1 MYRSKRLLILLAV
14 LAVVCAAALIALGAE
29 HRQEQIQTSGQVV
42 LELSADSVQTLSWT
56 YGGETLSFTRGED
69 GGWSYDGDAA
79 FPVDEQAMAELLEPF
94 TAFSAAFVIQDVED
108 FGQYGLDDPVC
119 TISIGTQSETY
130 EILLGDYSAM
140 DEQRYVSL
148 GDGNVYLA
156 VNDPLDQY
164 DAALRDCIQ
173 NDRVPAL
180 DQVTSLTF
188 SGAEDYTV
196 FYQEDGSAY
205 SYCEEDVYFTDRDG
219 DTLPLDTS
227 RVESYLSALS
237 NLVLTNYVTYSA
249 SDEDLAQYGLD
260 DPELTVSVDYTGEDE
275 NGGEISGTFTLHLS
289 RDPEERARAEES
301 REDGSD
307 GEETITAYARVGGSP
322 IVYSITSL
330 EYTDLMAASYDD
342 LRHREVLTADF
353 ADIQQID
360 VTLEGET
367 HTFTAQGS
375 GEDRTWSYQE
385 QEIEMEDLQSAIE
398 DLSADRFTDEDPDQ
412 QLEISFTAY
421 LDNEN
426 FPQVEVSLY
435 RYDGESCLAVVDGTP
450 VCLIPRGSMVDLAEA
465 VQAIVLQGDSPEES

>member
-227 RVESYLSALS
+227 RVESYLNTISGLDPED
-237 NLVLTNYVTYSA
+237 YVTYTA
-249 SDEDLAQYGLD
+249 GEEDLEAFGLD
-260 DPELTVSVDYTGEDE
+260 DPELTVTVAYTAEDEEGNQTGE
-275 NGGEISGTFTLHLS
+275 TFTLSVS
-289 RDPEERARAEES
+289 RDPAEREAAAAET
-301 REDGSD
+301 
-307 GEETITAYARVGGSP
+307 EETDSETTEEDITAYVRIGDSK
-322 IVYSITSL
+322 IVYQIAGASY
-330 EYTDLMAASYDD
+330 EKLMAATYDD
-342 LRHREVLTADF
+342 LRHREVFTADF
-353 ADIQQID
+353 ADVTGLEI
-360 VTLEGET
+360 TLEGSTYQITSEGT
-367 HTFTAQGS
+367 GDDKTFS
-375 GEDRTWSYQE
+375 YGEE
-385 QEIEMEDLQSAIE
+385 ELEIGDLQSALE
-398 DLSADRFTDEDPDQ
+398 SLAAASFTEESPDQ
-412 QLEISFTAY
+412 KEEISLTVT

-426 FPQVEVSLY
+426 VQEIRIQLY
-435 RYDGESCLAVVDGTP
+435 RYDGEQCLAVVDGEP
-450 VCLIPRGSMVDLAEA
+450 VSLVPRSSVVDLIEA
-465 VQAIVLQGDSPEES
+465 VNAIVL